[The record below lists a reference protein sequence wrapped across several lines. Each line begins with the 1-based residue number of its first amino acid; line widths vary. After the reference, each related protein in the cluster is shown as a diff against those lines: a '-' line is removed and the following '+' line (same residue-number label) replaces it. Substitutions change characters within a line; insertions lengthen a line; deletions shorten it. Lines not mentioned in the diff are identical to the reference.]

1 MEQALS
7 EQALQD
13 NARKHDENR
22 QDTLDSIP
30 EVEAL
35 GTELQWY
42 FNIAVGLVLLPNSN
56 SVTVTRV
63 KMCVTEVLYSHWVY
77 IVE

>member
-1 MEQALS
+1 M

-22 QDTLDSIP
+22 QETLDSIP

-42 FNIAVGLVLLPNSN
+42 FNIAVGLVLLPNS
-56 SVTVTRV
+56 VTRV
-63 KMCVTEVLYSHWVY
+63 KMRVTEVLSSHWVF
-77 IVE
+77 ILE